1 MENKKVILTNTIKSR
16 VVINVPEANLR
27 RVWEKKGAKK
37 SIDFKVLEEAIYD
50 KSVEYLLKEG
60 ILYIEDMDVKIAL
73 GLEEEDATEPTIVM
87 LTDED
92 MHRFLTAMPI
102 FDFKQKVKTLS
113 REQVQALVEYAIEEE
128 LTDYEKTEFLK
139 ALTEIDIIRA
149 VQLRRDDKKE

>member
-1 MENKKVILTNTIKSR
+1 MENKKVVLVNTIKSR

-102 FDFKQKVKTLS
+102 FDFKQKIKTLR

>member
-27 RVWEKKGAKK
+27 RVWERKGAKK
-37 SIDFKVLEEAIYD
+37 TIDFKVLEEAIYD

-102 FDFKQKVKTLS
+102 FDFKQKIKTLR